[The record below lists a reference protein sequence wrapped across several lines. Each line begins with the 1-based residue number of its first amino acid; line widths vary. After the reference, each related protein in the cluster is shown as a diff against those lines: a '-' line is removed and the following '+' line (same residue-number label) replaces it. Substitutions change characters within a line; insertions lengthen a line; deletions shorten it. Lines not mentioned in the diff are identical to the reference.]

1 MSDPNSATL
10 DPIRPDDLMGE
21 LGVKK
26 DAYYEYLR
34 HLGIKASKDKDGK
47 AYLTEE
53 QANLVRSLRSHVE
66 KTGKI
71 EGFPN
76 SIESGLVY
84 AEPADLMGE
93 AVQQAT
99 QYSQH
104 NINAGD
110 HPDLEDLIR
119 TAAELK
125 GHQLVMG
132 DLVTLELANRLT
144 YADLPED
151 VKQKV
156 DRVREA
162 ANPKLRTAQ
171 LAEDLLSQWRDQQSQ
186 QQSQQAA

>member
-34 HLGIKASKDKDGK
+34 HLGIKASKDKEGK
-47 AYLTEE
+47 AYLTED
-53 QANLVRSLRSHVE
+53 QASQVRALRSHVE

-84 AEPADLMGE
+84 AEPTDLMGE

-99 QYSQH
+99 QCSTDQ
-104 NINAGD
+104 GD
-110 HPDLEDLIR
+110 RLDIEDIIR
-119 TAAELK
+119 AAAELK
-125 GHQLVMG
+125 GHQMVLP
-132 DLVTLELANRLT
+132 DLVKLELANRIG
-144 YADLPED
+144 YDDLPDD
-151 VKQKV
+151 VKAQV

-162 ANPKLRTAQ
+162 ANPKTRAAQ
-171 LAEDLLSQWRDQQSQ
+171 LASDLLTQWRAQQNQ
-186 QQSQQAA
+186 QQSQLAA